1 MLLFLVFCFVVAAK
15 TLVMAMPNPGSFV
28 CIRLLAMFCS
38 LYQSHWKFFDSVEEV
53 TYRLCGLSREI
64 SVFSFRS
71 MLWVLRFGCSK
82 EEIEYE
88 A

>member
-1 MLLFLVFCFVVAAK
+1 VLLFLVFCFVVAAK
-15 TLVMAMPNPGSFV
+15 TLVMAI
-28 CIRLLAMFCS
+28 CIRLLAIFCS